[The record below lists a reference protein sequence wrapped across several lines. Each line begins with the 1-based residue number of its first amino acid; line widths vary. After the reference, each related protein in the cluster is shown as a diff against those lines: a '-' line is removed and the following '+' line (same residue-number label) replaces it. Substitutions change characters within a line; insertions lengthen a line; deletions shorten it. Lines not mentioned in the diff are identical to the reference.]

1 MTNLRERVGRVPLAV
16 RVVVVI
22 AVALVALNLFARALD
37 QSVGGSEPSGRGSSS
52 YATVPSGL
60 AAYAE
65 LLRRYDHPVDRQ
77 RGDLV
82 DGALDE
88 TATLMV
94 LDPDVLS
101 PSQAGVALQFVVNGG
116 RLVVG
121 GTDPGRYL
129 GTLRDRPPQW
139 TAAAPT
145 AFTRTNA
152 PFTGITRVVTE
163 GSGSWRELG
172 TSSVVIGT
180 ADGDD
185 ALLTRERVGRGEM
198 LFLADVSPLSNALL
212 ARADN
217 AGFALQ
223 LAGDDRRPVVFAE
236 GVHGYGES
244 RGLAALPQRWKLA
257 FAGLGLAALAFIW
270 ARARR
275 LGPPEDAQRALP
287 PPRRAYV
294 DALGATLERTHD
306 PATALAAVRDTVRA
320 HVVRRAGL
328 DAGASTADV
337 DRAAHELG
345 LDERARLVLA
355 RGITDDDDVEAIG
368 SALAHVTRW
377 DGGRDQ

>member
-1 MTNLRERVGRVPLAV
+1 MTSLRERVARAPLAV

-22 AVALVALNLFARALD
+22 AVALVALNLLARALD
-37 QSVGGSEPSGRGSSS
+37 QSVGGSEPSGRRSSS

-65 LLRRYDHPVDRQ
+65 LLRRYDHPIDRQ

-121 GTDPGRYL
+121 GTDAGRYL
-129 GTLRDRPPQW
+129 RHLRDRPPQW
-139 TAAAPT
+139 TASAPT
-145 AFTRTNA
+145 EFTRTNA
-152 PFTGITRVVTE
+152 PFTGITRVVTN
-163 GSGSWRELG
+163 GDGSWREPG
-172 TSSVVIGT
+172 TSNVVVGT
-180 ADGDD
+180 TDGDD

-198 LFLADVSPLSNALL
+198 LFLADVSPLSNELL

-217 AGFALQ
+217 AAFALQ
-223 LAGDDRRPVVFAE
+223 LAGDDRQPVVFAE

-257 FAGLGLAALAFIW
+257 FAGLGLAAVAFIW

-294 DALGATLERTHD
+294 DALGATLERTRD
-306 PATALAAVRDTVRA
+306 PATALAPVRDTVRA
-320 HVVRRAGL
+320 YVVRRAGL
-328 DAGASTADV
+328 DAGANTADV

-355 RGITDDDDVEAIG
+355 RGIADDDDVEAIG
-368 SALAHVTRW
+368 RALAHVTRW
-377 DGGRDQ
+377 DAGRDQ